1 MSKVTDAL
9 NRIVIG
15 LGLAMLLAAGADAA
29 PVVSYSPAGISAS
42 DGCKSK
48 SLSSYRSSYN
58 SSSSS
63 PSRLLNTIIIQL
75 VL

>member
-1 MSKVTDAL
+1 MSKVTDVL

-42 DGCKSK
+42 DGSVVKARV
-48 SLSSYRSSYN
+48 YRRIARRTTRRVVRRHVY
-58 SSSSS
+58 
-63 PSRLLNTIIIQL
+63 
-75 VL
+75 